1 MTGKLRF
8 VVVSA
13 MLAVLALL
21 WLVRPSPEQVFDIQ
35 SKKLLEQMLPVL
47 EERLLTDLAAKGEA
61 VEKAVPASKDWPK
74 EVLEHDALRRA
85 WIATGGRPVSISL
98 KAEVGFEVPARLA
111 KKWNEGLDKYLES
124 FADKKAPEQRRSI
137 FQKSNGAADL
147 VFAFDGKNQAELR
160 APPVAVRPAG
170 DLRIDPV
177 VMRTAEF
184 SSLLPPFLTILIAVL
199 IAKTIPALL
208 AGIALGSV
216 FVAWLPQI
224 DLNAASVFAERYVW
238 EKVIRD
244 SFRVD
249 ILGFVAAL
257 IVAVGI
263 MTRAGGIEGL
273 VKVIQRLAKTAR
285 SSQLAT
291 YFMGLAIFF
300 DDYAN
305 TIVVGSTMRPLTDRM
320 RISRE
325 KLAYI
330 VDSTAAPIAGISMLS
345 TWVAYEI
352 STFSGQL
359 PEVTGPN
366 GQPMSQGDGF
376 AVFLETIPYRFY
388 CIFTLFLVAMT
399 IVLRREY
406 GPMLSAERRARRE
419 GKPLRDGATP
429 MVSRALTE
437 TQKRDDAPARW
448 WNAVIPIGALIV
460 VTLAWI
466 WKVGG
471 GVWFWGD
478 GKIPLTL
485 SPTVWREV
493 LGNAGDSGDSAA
505 AIFYGAGVAALL
517 AAALA
522 LGQRILGV
530 GEVVM
535 TSLRAMSGLF
545 FAIAILVLAWCI
557 GAVCDDLGTASYLVA
572 LTKGTLPAL
581 LLPVILFVIACIV
594 AFATGSSWSTMAIL
608 LPIVVLLASELG
620 KGTDLGG
627 YMLMIL
633 SIGAVLEGS
642 IFGDHCSPISDTTV
656 LSSVASASDHLDH
669 VQTQIPYAMLAMI
682 VSIGVGYLPM
692 AFISPKLWP
701 VSLALGAAVII
712 AFLLWRGRDPEAQPE
727 G

>member
-8 VVVSA
+8 IVAGS
-13 MLAVLALL
+13 MLAVLAVL
-21 WLVRPSPEQVFDIQ
+21 WLVRPNAEQVFDIQ
-35 SKKLLEQMLPVL
+35 SKKLLEEMLPKL
-47 EERLLTDLAAKGEA
+47 EERLLTELAAKGEA
-61 VEKAVPASKDWPK
+61 VEKAVQASKDWPK

-85 WIATGGRPVSISL
+85 WLATGGRAVAISL

-111 KKWNEGLDKYLES
+111 KTWNEVVDAHIKS
-124 FADKKAPEQRRSI
+124 FGDKKAPAQRRSI
-137 FQKSNGAADL
+137 FQKSNVAADL
-147 VFAFDGKNQAELR
+147 VFAFDGKTQASLR

-170 DLRIDPV
+170 DLRVEPV
-177 VMRTAEF
+177 VARIANF
-184 SSLLPPFLTILIAVL
+184 SSLYPPFLTILIAVL
-199 IAKTIPALL
+199 ISQTIPALL

-216 FVAWLPQI
+216 LVSWLPQI
-224 DLNAASVFAERYVW
+224 ELSAASVFAERYLW
-238 EKVIRD
+238 ENVIGD
-244 SFRVD
+244 TFRLD

-263 MTRAGGIEGL
+263 MTRAGGIDGL
-273 VKVIQRLAKTAR
+273 VRVIQRLAKSAR

-305 TIVVGSTMRPLTDRM
+305 TIVVGSTMRPLSDRM

-352 STFSGQL
+352 STFSAQL
-359 PEVTGPN
+359 PDVLGPD
-366 GQPMSQGDGF
+366 GQAMQQSDGF
-376 AVFLETIPYRFY
+376 SVFLQTLPYRFY

-399 IVLRREY
+399 IVLRREF
-406 GPMLSAERRARRE
+406 GPMLRAERRARHE

-429 MVSRALTE
+429 MVSRSLTE
-437 TQKRDDAPARW
+437 TQKREDAPARW
-448 WNAVIPIGALIV
+448 WNAVIPIASLLIV
-460 VTLAWI
+460 TLTWI
-466 WKVGG
+466 WKSGG
-471 GVWFWGD
+471 GSLPFWGD
-478 GKIPLTL
+478 GKIPLTF
-485 SPTVWREV
+485 SPSVWRDV
-493 LGNAGDSGDSAA
+493 LFNADSAR
-505 AIFYGAGVAALL
+505 AILLGASSAALL
-517 AAALA
+517 AALLA
-522 LGQRILGV
+522 LFQRILGL
-530 GEVVM
+530 GEILM

-557 GAVCDDLGTASYLVA
+557 GTVCQDLGTAPYLVA
-572 LTKGTLPAL
+572 LTKGSLPAL
-581 LLPVILFVIACIV
+581 LLPVLLFVLACIV
-594 AFATGSSWSTMAIL
+594 AFATGSSWSTMSIL

-620 KGTDLGG
+620 KSTEIGG

-669 VQTQIPYAMLAMI
+669 VQTQIPYAVLAML
-682 VSIGVGYLPM
+682 VSIVVGYLPM
-692 AFISPKLWP
+692 AFISPTLWP
-701 VSLALGAAVII
+701 LSLALGAAVIVG
-712 AFLLWRGRDPEAQPE
+712 FLLLRGRDPEAQPE